1 MNTPPLSVILPAYNA
16 ERYIS
21 QAIESVLGQDYGDFE
36 LIIANDGS
44 KDNTLERIRSFSD
57 SRIRVIDNET
67 NIGLIGTLNKCI
79 AESKG
84 EFIAR
89 MDADDICMPGRFT
102 KQIDYL
108 KQHPEIGIVSSFM
121 SVVGQESHV
130 YSHRFTSPDL
140 VKAGLLFT
148 NPLVHPAVVFRKSSI
163 AGKELYSPTFLHAED
178 YGLWISLI
186 KDVSFYVIPE
196 ALLAHRA
203 HPEQVSVQHYL
214 KQKES
219 VCVAHEQLF
228 KYLEIHATP
237 EEREIHFSLYLEEYP
252 KEIDF
257 VNRVELWLQK
267 LIKQN
272 KKVQLINNTAFC
284 SVVGEWWFRVN
295 QVQTSLHLSN
305 YKIYSSSS
313 LKNIYEPSLG
323 SKAKMIVRS
332 FGIGAKRN

>member
-1 MNTPPLSVILPAYNA
+1 MHTPPLSVILPAYNA
-16 ERYIS
+16 ERYIG
-21 QAIESVLGQDYGDFE
+21 QAIESVLGQDYRNFE
-36 LIIANDGS
+36 LIIADDGS
-44 KDNTLERIRSFSD
+44 KDQTLDRIRSFSD
-57 SRIRVIDNET
+57 SRIKIIENET
-67 NIGLIGTLNKCI
+67 NIGLIATLNKCI
-79 AESKG
+79 AAAKG

-121 SVVGQESHV
+121 SVVGRESHV
-130 YSHRFTSPDL
+130 YAHRFTSPDL

-148 NPLVHPAVVFRKSSI
+148 NPLVHPAVVFRKSAI
-163 AGKELYSPTFLHAED
+163 EGKELYSTKFLHAED

-196 ALLAHRA
+196 ALLAHRT

-219 VCVAHEQLF
+219 VCVAHELLF
-228 KYLEIHATP
+228 NHLGISATP

-252 KEIDF
+252 KEKDF
-257 VNRVELWLQK
+257 VNRVENWLQK
-267 LIKQN
+267 LVKHNEQ
-272 KKVQLINNTAFC
+272 VQLINHAAFC

-305 YKIYSSSS
+305 YKTYSNSS
-313 LKNIYEPSLG
+313 LKNIYKPSLG

-332 FGIGAKRN
+332 FGVGAK